1 MVADLS
7 FNGRTQVR
15 RYQKKYFHI
24 RGKEGAAGSHIY
36 KADRE

>member
-15 RYQKKYFHI
+15 RYQKKHFHI